1 MRKFQD
7 TKDGKRIG
15 IGDLV
20 VSVNPNLRCRYGVGI
35 VVDLMDDPVEVIKES
50 KYFSFSNE
58 EDDLIETLKGTK
70 MMLVLWSKDTY
81 DKSSSRPSPLWVFSE
96 EIEQYNDEVY

>member
-1 MRKFQD
+1 MREFQD
-7 TKDGKRIG
+7 TKDGKRIK

-20 VSVNPNLRCRYGVGI
+20 VSVNPNLRCRYGIGI
-35 VVDLMDDPVEVIKES
+35 VVDLMNDPVKLIKKS
-50 KYFSFSNE
+50 KYFNFENE
-58 EDDLIETLKGTK
+58 EEDLIKALKGTK

-81 DKSSSRPSPLWVFSE
+81 DKSNSRPSPLWVFSE